1 MAAVTS
7 ARCCHNK
14 FWLAAV
20 QVVSLLTYYLIAKFV
35 YPKLEPRNLDHLFPS
50 QQCHKGILLS
60 FTWKLVRL
68 PRTL

>member
-20 QVVSLLTYYLIAKFV
+20 QVVSLLTYSLIAKFV

-50 QQCHKGILLS
+50 QQCHKES
-60 FTWKLVRL
+60 F
-68 PRTL
+68 